1 MKIFIYYLKM
11 GLMKMIYGYARTFR
25 EKTSLHKQVDLLFAE
40 GCELIAKEDI
50 SGNAMFKP
58 ELDKIV
64 ENLCS
69 GDELVVCNLSRVCRS
84 LPDLLKFLGD
94 LQRRDIRFKA
104 LEEKIDSESPS
115 AFYDF
120 MDAMRSFSLG
130 AFEEKIKAKNSDLG
144 KRGPGR
150 PPVMSSASHAE
161 AQELRA
167 QNKSYQF
174 IAEKLNVSTG
184 AVFNILNK

>member
-1 MKIFIYYLKM
+1 
-11 GLMKMIYGYARTFR
+11 MIYGYARTFR

-69 GDELVVCNLSRVCRS
+69 GDELVVCNLSRICRS

-94 LQRRDIRFKA
+94 LQKRKIRFKS
-104 LEEKIDSESPS
+104 LEEGIDSESPT
-115 AFYDF
+115 AFFDV
-120 MDAMRSFSLG
+120 MDAMRSFFLG
-130 AFEEKIKAKNSDLG
+130 TYEEKFKLRSINSG

-150 PPVMSSASHAE
+150 PSVMSAISHAQ
-161 AQELRA
+161 AKELRA

-174 IAEKLNVSTG
+174 IADRLGVSVG
-184 AVFNILNK
+184 VVHKILNK